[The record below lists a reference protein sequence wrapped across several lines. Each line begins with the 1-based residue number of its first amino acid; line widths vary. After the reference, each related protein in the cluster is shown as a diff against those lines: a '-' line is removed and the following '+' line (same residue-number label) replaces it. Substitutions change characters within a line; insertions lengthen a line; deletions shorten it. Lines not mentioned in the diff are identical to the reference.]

1 MLGAARCHGC
11 GPTRSAWC
19 APFPVVGTRDF
30 RDRHPS
36 GVSGLG
42 MGQRAPEERRAWGP
56 THSIRAVHTDRLAR
70 TIVQRIDM
78 AGHRGRLHR
87 HPFAPILGRLQ
98 EALDAG
104 GAVYPVTQGHRQC
117 LVRGEASEQV
127 RVSHVRVAPQQRASL
142 IRMMAAV
149 VGTCVERWHVIGSPG
164 KRRNKGRRAMYGSVP
179 QLP

>member
-1 MLGAARCHGC
+1 
-11 GPTRSAWC
+11 
-19 APFPVVGTRDF
+19 
-30 RDRHPS
+30 
-36 GVSGLG
+36 
-42 MGQRAPEERRAWGP
+42 MGQRDPEERRAWGP
-56 THSIRAVHTDRLAR
+56 AHSRRAVHTDRLAR

-78 AGHRGRLHR
+78 AGQRGRLHG
-87 HPFAPILGRLQ
+87 HPFALILGRLQ

-127 RVSHVRVAPQQRASL
+127 MVSHVRVAPQQRASL

-164 KRRNKGRRAMYGSVP
+164 KRRLSIRPSISLLSQSPAALSRHVMHRPCGPPEVPAATAGCPPCAELSRAALG
-179 QLP
+179 